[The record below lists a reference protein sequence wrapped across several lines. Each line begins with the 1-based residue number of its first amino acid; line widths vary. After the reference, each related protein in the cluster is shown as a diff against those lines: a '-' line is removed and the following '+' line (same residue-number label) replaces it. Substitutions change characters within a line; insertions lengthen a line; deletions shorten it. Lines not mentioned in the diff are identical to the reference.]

1 MPELGECE
9 RLAPISLSHRNFIT
23 KIVKYERVVNIPNSM
38 TVLTEMLPASLA
50 IQQRIGFHQADALIH
65 SYAHDGEKII
75 VAVVG
80 AGHCPGL
87 LEKLANG
94 EDRRRPETVL
104 PGLVNTKKRIATD
117 HEINSLVTDI
127 VQFDYSYA
135 LENEIQTQ

>member
-1 MPELGECE
+1 MVAKL
-9 RLAPISLSHRNFIT
+9 RQT
-23 KIVKYERVVNIPNSM
+23 
-38 TVLTEMLPASLA
+38 
-50 IQQRIGFHQADALIH
+50 ADALIH
-65 SYAHDGEKII
+65 SYAYDGKKII

-87 LEKLANG
+87 LKKLVNG
-94 EDRRRPETVL
+94 EDRRSPEAVL
-104 PGLVNTKKRIATD
+104 PGLVDTKKRIATD